1 MMVTFTP
8 LITAMIGT
16 LGLAVLVLFALPG
29 RQRLRLFPAERR
41 KSVNERFQATLR
53 AAGIGETAPSLLL
66 IVLSFVAAI
75 LGIFIG
81 ITLGSVFAV
90 LLGPFLVFMATYFYI
105 TSRQRR
111 FIAQA
116 SDELVPF
123 LNRIATLVVSGKPA
137 QQAYLDAVEDSKYL
151 RDVLEDSAARISS
164 GERFSRALLATLP
177 VLPLRM
183 WAVFVRQLELYEE
196 VGGDVSTAI
205 ERSVAQVNTM
215 LQLQAEA
222 RADYAVQSWQQ
233 RIIIIL
239 IAGATG
245 LWFLSDPDRFLGLFK
260 SPVGIIGGILGIGLI
275 LFGVWFLNKQL
286 RDVERKLAF

>member
-1 MMVTFTP
+1 MVTFTP
-8 LITAMIGT
+8 LATALIGT

-41 KSVNERFQATLR
+41 KSFNERFQAALY
-53 AAGIGETAPSLLL
+53 AAGIGDTAPSLLL
-66 IVLSFVAAI
+66 IVLAVISVV

-81 ITLGSVFAV
+81 IILGSVVAV
-90 LLGPFLVFMATYFYI
+90 VLGPILVFLSTYFYI
-105 TSRQRR
+105 TGRQRR

-116 SDELVPF
+116 SDEMVPF

-151 RDVLEDSAARISS
+151 REVLEDSAARISS
-164 GERFSRALLATLP
+164 GERFSRALLETLP

-239 IAGATG
+239 IAGATT
-245 LWFLSDPDRFLGLFK
+245 LWFLTDPGRFLNLFN
-260 SPVGIIGGILGIGLI
+260 SAIGIIGAIFGVGLL
-275 LFGVWFLNKQL
+275 LFGVWFLRKQL